1 MQKCNLDFS
10 YWKFKKQI
18 LTFFFFVLYT
28 GLSFTSSMP
37 SIVAYND
44 GRGLKSHSGQLFIA
58 TSKNPL
64 VMNTI
69 YIIYMS
75 IYI

>member
-1 MQKCNLDFS
+1 MQLGLFLLEIQKTNT
-10 YWKFKKQI
+10 Y
-18 LTFFFFVLYT
+18 FFVLYT

-69 YIIYMS
+69 YIIYIS